1 MIEHLDIVDNHD
13 KTITSNIESFLLDL
27 NSKWGKGNVF
37 EGDLF
42 LKKLPH

>member
-1 MIEHLDIVDNHD
+1 MIEHLDIDID
-13 KTITSNIESFLLDL
+13 KTITSNRIVFLDL